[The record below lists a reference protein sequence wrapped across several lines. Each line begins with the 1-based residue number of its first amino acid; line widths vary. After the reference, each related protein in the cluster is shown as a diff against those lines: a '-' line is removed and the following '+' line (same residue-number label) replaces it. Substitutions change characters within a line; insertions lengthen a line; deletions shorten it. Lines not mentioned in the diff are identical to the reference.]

1 MSRLY
6 HIARRQDW
14 LAAQA
19 TGSYAISTL
28 GKTLGDVGFIHL
40 SFAHQVKMV
49 ADYIYSNT
57 ADLVLLKIDPEKLIA
72 EVKIENVDGTTER
85 FPHLYGPLNI
95 EAVTKVEEFKVT
107 KDNTYPS
114 IAD

>member
-1 MSRLY
+1 
-6 HIARRQDW
+6 
-14 LAAQA
+14 
-19 TGSYAISTL
+19 
-28 GKTLGDVGFIHL
+28 
-40 SFAHQVKMV
+40 MV

-57 ADLVLLKIDPEKLIA
+57 ADLVLLNIDPVKLTG

-95 EAVTKVEEFKVT
+95 EAVTNVEEFKIA
-107 KDNTYPS
+107 KDGTYPS